1 MRKIYIWYRSL
12 SNQFRDSVYFSGT
25 FVGLI
30 SSILSTTGISLGN
43 WNGSNIWMR
52 IIVVLGVWIFIFL
65 AIYFLIGKIFKEK
78 IKIIIHQTP
87 IYIGRGDIFSEE
99 GLKVIGCDN
108 HFDSRVDDVVISKKS
123 LQGQLI
129 MHHAKKEEIIKT
141 IKNAAIR
148 LNIGKDES
156 GLYNFPLG
164 TIVPYISSIDKQ
176 TYLLL
181 SMTKLNS
188 HHEAHTN
195 MVEYEQML
203 MKMWKEISR
212 VYAMNE
218 VVIPLLGAGIQRFDD
233 GPKEKESLL
242 KCMLC
247 TLNSSG
253 ISLKARIKI
262 VLFDNTKDIS
272 LYEYKNLI
280 K

>member
-1 MRKIYIWYRSL
+1 
-12 SNQFRDSVYFSGT
+12 
-25 FVGLI
+25 
-30 SSILSTTGISLGN
+30 
-43 WNGSNIWMR
+43 
-52 IIVVLGVWIFIFL
+52 
-65 AIYFLIGKIFKEK
+65 
-78 IKIIIHQTP
+78 
-87 IYIGRGDIFSEE
+87 
-99 GLKVIGCDN
+99 
-108 HFDSRVDDVVISKKS
+108 
-123 LQGQLI
+123 